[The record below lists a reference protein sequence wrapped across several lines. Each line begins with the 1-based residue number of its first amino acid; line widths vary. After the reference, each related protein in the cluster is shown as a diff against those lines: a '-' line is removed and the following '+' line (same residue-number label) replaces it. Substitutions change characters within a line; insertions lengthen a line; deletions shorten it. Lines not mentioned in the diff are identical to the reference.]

1 LHFLLISFGNTL
13 RARGV
18 GSHERHYSKLQSSVR
33 LPTVVGEYVAEQ
45 HAEEGQGSNLPAL
58 DKEVGIASRSVIFY
72 VVVAGAATIHYVF
85 HA

>member
-1 LHFLLISFGNTL
+1 
-13 RARGV
+13 
-18 GSHERHYSKLQSSVR
+18 
-33 LPTVVGEYVAEQ
+33 VVGEYVAEQ

-85 HA
+85 HV